1 MDFNFI
7 IKDWNNGFPFLK
19 KYTDR
24 TLYMVVKP
32 FILGIR
38 LSASSAGLRRNDVYR
53 VYFEIKPLWLDKV
66 GNSIFC
72 EELNIEKRY
81 YRKYYK
87 RYNKIVIAENR
98 HKELFPT
105 ALKWMN
111 FHYGKVL
118 RQNVDLTDFIELIKK
133 IENHDIESGL
143 RRRVVMSQVLQ
154 LLFGTALY
162 LEDDTLYKY
171 AKGLFDKEIIIWGKI
186 RKRNKRRYS
195 AVITCENGKKVQ
207 ETKFYYTDAEIY
219 SSSEIDKLKQEIF
232 HDFEDKEHFFAKIEE
247 NCNLPKIAKL
257 NVGEFVGIDEFQP
270 TESFWD
276 KLRFILKR
284 NWE

>member
-1 MDFNFI
+1 
-7 IKDWNNGFPFLK
+7 
-19 KYTDR
+19 
-24 TLYMVVKP
+24 MVVKP

-38 LSASSAGLRRNDVYR
+38 LSASSAGLRRDDVYR

-81 YRKYYK
+81 YRRYYK
-87 RYNKIVIAENR
+87 RYNKIIIAENR

-111 FHYGKVL
+111 IHYGKVL
-118 RQNVDLTDFIELIKK
+118 QQNVDLTDFIEVIKK
-133 IENHDIESGL
+133 IENHDIKSGL

-171 AKGLFDKEIIIWGKI
+171 VKGLFDKEVIIWGKI
-186 RKRNKRRYS
+186 QKRNKRRFS

-219 SSSEIDKLKQEIF
+219 SPSEIDQLNQEIF
-232 HDFEDKEHFFAKIEE
+232 HDFEDKDRFFAKIEE
-247 NCNLPKIAKL
+247 NCNLPKITKL
-257 NVGEFVGIDEFQP
+257 NFGEFVGIDEFQP
-270 TESFWD
+270 TESLWN
-276 KLRFILKR
+276 KLRFAFKR